1 MSLFVDPQFQNF
13 AKSDLLIR
21 FKPYCAIYEH
31 NKNMTNPY
39 QANND
44 SDGNDD
50 SSYRSTNEHDED
62 SDNELHSRDTKG
74 VVQRKQLLQKE

>member
-1 MSLFVDPQFQNF
+1 
-13 AKSDLLIR
+13 
-21 FKPYCAIYEH
+21 
-31 NKNMTNPY
+31 MTNPY